1 MADVNIV
8 GVVAIV
14 VFYMLILGIGLW
26 AARRRKEGE
35 EEAML
40 AGRSIGMVVGTF
52 TLTATWVGG
61 GYINGTAEVLY
72 DKSQGLVWCQAPWG
86 YAISLSLG
94 GLLFAKVMREREY
107 VTMIDPFQEKYGPRM
122 GGLLYIPALM
132 GEIFWSGAILSALG
146 ATVSVVL
153 GLDRSTSVIA
163 SASIAVFYTLLG
175 GLYSVVYTD
184 VIQLMCIFVG
194 LWLSIPFAMTNSAVT
209 SISKDSG
216 TWVGEVPT
224 AKLGIWL
231 DYATLLICGGV
242 PWQVYFQRVLSCK
255 TPNKAR
261 VLSFFASF
269 GCMFMAVPAILIG
282 AIGASTDWTQTD
294 FYKPPGGNASNQ
306 TVTVD
311 FDKTLILPMV
321 LQYLTPTAV
330 SFVGL
335 GAVSAAVMSSADS
348 SFLSASSMF
357 AHNVY
362 KQVFRQKVSDAL
374 AFTRFLVD
382 AGGEVSLMMVERGV
396 QEVARVFFHGKLDVW
411 MVAVNGQLYKQID
424 GCSMGNPLSPTLA
437 NIFMCKL
444 EEDIVTPLNLP
455 FYDRYVDDCFSKRKA
470 NAPDSLL
477 DKLNSY
483 HPNIKFTVEENP
495 GHFLDTS
502 FNHHEGNFTTS
513 VYQKPGKLQVHW
525 KSAIPER
532 WKRNTILGALHR
544 AKRIATNWQAEVKVI
559 KHSFIKAGYPTK
571 LVNEVIRDFENPK
584 SDETIIPVHWF
595 DERPKLGI
603 RIPFCR
609 TNEVESR
616 KFLKKLN
623 MYTKWRFNFFIMWQT
638 RKTESIFKL
647 KDKITHPSH
656 VIYKGKCNC
665 GVTYIGETA
674 RNLE

>member
-1 MADVNIV
+1 MTCDGSRLYATAKTHKFEDHNQITTDNLKLRPIISTC
-8 GVVAIV
+8 GTY
-14 VFYMLILGIGLW
+14 FYETAKALSKYLAPLAENQHTIKNTLDFAEKLKDRTI
-26 AARRRKEGE
+26 E
-35 EEAML
+35 EDE
-40 AGRSIGMVVGTF
+40 
-52 TLTATWVGG
+52 
-61 GYINGTAEVLY
+61 
-72 DKSQGLVWCQAPWG
+72 
-86 YAISLSLG
+86 
-94 GLLFAKVMREREY
+94 
-107 VTMIDPFQEKYGPRM
+107 
-122 GGLLYIPALM
+122 
-132 GEIFWSGAILSALG
+132 
-146 ATVSVVL
+146 
-153 GLDRSTSVIA
+153 
-163 SASIAVFYTLLG
+163 IAVSY
-175 GLYSVVYTD
+175 D
-184 VIQLMCIFVG
+184 
-194 LWLSIPFAMTNSAVT
+194 VT
-209 SISKDSG
+209 SLFTEI
-216 TWVGEVPT
+216 P
-224 AKLGIWL
+224 L
-231 DYATLLICGGV
+231 DETI
-242 PWQVYFQRVLSCK
+242 
-255 TPNKAR
+255 NH
-261 VLSFFASF
+261 
-269 GCMFMAVPAILIG
+269 ILDQI
-282 AIGASTDWTQTD
+282 
-294 FYKPPGGNASNQ
+294 
-306 TVTVD
+306 
-311 FDKTLILPMV
+311 
-321 LQYLTPTAV
+321 
-330 SFVGL
+330 
-335 GAVSAAVMSSADS
+335 
-348 SFLSASSMF
+348 
-357 AHNVY
+357 Y
-362 KQVFRQKVSDAL
+362 KQHKLPQIAPRTIFKRLLERVTKGTVFS
-374 AFTRFLVD
+374 F
-382 AGGEVSLMMVERGV
+382 
-396 QEVARVFFHGKLDVW
+396 
-411 MVAVNGQLYKQID
+411 NGQLYKQID

-674 RNLE
+674 RNLEVRVNEHSDVNKQSEPAKHIRKHPNHKFTWNVLTTAHSWLKRRIKEAFYIARYHPELNKQVQSLDLTLFPMGTGITSLVLSEL